1 VRLAQRIPVHI
12 YLDQV
17 PPDVILV
24 AGILAARIRRTF
36 CPGRYEARWCIVGR
50 VSAIV
55 AGQGWPGERGS
66 CSFGVEMISPM
77 HRRRHWYH
85 PRSIAG
91 SLAIRPRLYLSA
103 LAGLA
108 ALVLLP
114 RGWPAGVREAVAWD
128 LFAAIYLVLAF
139 NVMMTCKGAALR
151 ARAARQDDSRTV
163 ILVIILLAITASF
176 VAIAGLLAAAKETPS
191 KALNLGLAAST
202 IVLAW
207 TVTQVVF
214 TLHYAHE
221 YYRPTD
227 GSNGVAEGLDFG
239 NDRNPDYWDFF
250 YFATSF
256 GAASQTS
263 DVTILTKPLRRL
275 ATLHAIISFFFN
287 TAVLALSINIAASL
301 I

>member
-1 VRLAQRIPVHI
+1 VQKTATRLDGVLWSARPAHA
-12 YLDQV
+12 
-17 PPDVILV
+17 
-24 AGILAARIRRTF
+24 AGCGLAA
-36 CPGRYEARWCIVGR
+36 EVGHR
-50 VSAIV
+50 V
-55 AGQGWPGERGS
+55 
-66 CSFGVEMISPM
+66 
-77 HRRRHWYH
+77 HRKRHWYH

-114 RGWPAGVREAVAWD
+114 RDWSSGVREALAWD
-128 LFAAIYLVLAF
+128 LFAATYLVLAF
-139 NVMMTCKGAALR
+139 QVMLTTKGEALR
-151 ARAARQDDSRTV
+151 ARAARQDDSGVV
-163 ILVIILLAITASF
+163 ILVIILLAIMASF
-176 VAIAGLLAAAKETPS
+176 VAIGGLLAAAKAAPS
-191 KALNLGLAAST
+191 RALNLGLAAST

-221 YYRPTD
+221 YYRPTG
-227 GSNGVAEGLDFG
+227 GSRAVAEGLDFRG
-239 NDRNPDYWDFF
+239 DRDPDYWDFF

-263 DVTILTKPLRRL
+263 DVSILTKPLRRL

-287 TAVLALSINIAASL
+287 AAVLALTINLAASL